1 MDLINLSNEL
11 AQFLLIASFIFLFH
25 VIFIVVSKLYI
36 RFSEDSD
43 VVVKFSVGKSLAILI
58 AIAYIL
64 TYYF

>member
-58 AIAYIL
+58 AITYIL